1 MRAMSRAVPTGPP
14 PNILPPPRG
23 TASRWRALLLW
34 AGPAACAAGIV
45 VHGLFG
51 EWVPSRTAALLVIVL
66 AALALAGVLHR
77 LAGLAWAH
85 GLLGAWALALL
96 LFAGPLPVL
105 ATLACA
111 AAAIALGR
119 WLLPGAGLMAACA
132 IGLSLAAGVI
142 GWLLPLPVHGRWSYL
157 AAIVAVLAL
166 RRRDVG
172 SAARAGW
179 QGWQHAVAS
188 APRAAAA
195 AVLVAGLAS
204 TGCWVPTV
212 QHDDLGYHQLLP
224 WMLQVDGRH
233 ALDPDVHVW
242 ALAPWASDVVQ
253 ALPQVLAGMEARGA
267 VNALW
272 LAVTAGALWQL
283 CAALGGD
290 ARQRWWTVALYAS
303 LPLTAVLAMG
313 MQTEMQTAALLGW
326 AAVLALRPPSVRTL
340 WAACALLGALAA
352 TKLAAAAFAALLL
365 PWLLWRQRTVVGWRS
380 LCTGLALVV
389 GLGGSSYAYAAYIA
403 GNPVL
408 PLLNGVF
415 GSPHF
420 APRDF
425 EDARWHA
432 GAGPD
437 LAWQLTFDTGRYL
450 EAFPGGGGFVLV
462 ALAGAWVLA
471 LATPRTRGLAALALA
486 MTVAPLLATQYLR
499 YVQPALVLVLPALVV
514 AATAAA
520 PRHAHLLLAA
530 TCVVNLLFQ
539 ANGHWML
546 RTGIVKETVM
556 AAGRDAPVWM
566 EYAPERVLA
575 MRMRERRAGEGGGGT
590 VLSLG
595 ISAPMAAEFGAAAR
609 TVGWY
614 DPSLQRAAQ
623 RADQDVSGEAWAR
636 LLRAENVRDLLLRP
650 QELSAVRRAGLQ
662 AAGAQREA
670 AAGPAEW
677 WRLPPRDA
685 RSAP

>member
-1 MRAMSRAVPTGPP
+1 MSRAVPTGAS
-14 PNILPPPRG
+14 PNTLPPHA
-23 TASRWRALLLW
+23 TASRWRSLLLW
-34 AGPAACAAGIV
+34 AGPAACIAGIFI
-45 VHGLFG
+45 HELFA
-51 EWVPSRTAALLVIVL
+51 EWVPSRSTALLVIML
-66 AALALAGVLHR
+66 AALAFAGVLR
-77 LAGLAWAH
+77 RIAGLAWAH
-85 GLLGAWALALL
+85 GLLVAWLLALL

-111 AAAIALGR
+111 ATAIALGL
-119 WLLPGAGLMAACA
+119 WLLPGAGIAAACTV
-132 IGLSLAAGVI
+132 GLALGAGVL
-142 GWLLPLPVHGRWSYL
+142 GWLLPLPIHGRWTYL
-157 AAIVAVLAL
+157 AVIVVVLAL

-172 SAARAGW
+172 SAIRQAWDGW
-179 QGWQHAVAS
+179 RGAVAA

-212 QHDDLGYHQLLP
+212 QYDDVGYHLLLP
-224 WMLQVDGRH
+224 WMLQLDGRH
-233 ALDPDVHVW
+233 ALDPEVHAW
-242 ALAPWASDVVQ
+242 ALAPWTADVVQ

-272 LAVTAGALWQL
+272 LALTATALWQL

-313 MQTEMQTAALLGW
+313 MQTEMQTTALLAW

-340 WAACALLGALAA
+340 WAACALLGALVA
-352 TKLAAAAFAALLL
+352 TKLAAAGFAAILL
-365 PWLLWRQRTVVGWRS
+365 PWLLWRQRAV
-380 LCTGLALVV
+380 LGLRNLAGGLVLIA
-389 GLGGSSYAYAAYIA
+389 GLGGSSYAYAAYVA

-408 PLLNGVF
+408 PLLNSVF
-415 GSPHF
+415 GSPYF
-420 APRDF
+420 ATQDF
-425 EDARWHA
+425 DDPRWHA

-437 LAWQLTFDTGRYL
+437 LAWQITFDTGRYL
-450 EAFPGGGGFVLV
+450 EAFAGGGGFVLV
-462 ALAGAWVLA
+462 ALAGAWLLA
-471 LATPRTRGLAALALA
+471 LVAPRTRALAALALA

-499 YVQPALVLVLPALVV
+499 YVQPALVLVLPALVL
-514 AATAAA
+514 AASAAA
-520 PRHAHLLLAA
+520 PRSAHLLLVA
-530 TCVVNLLFQ
+530 TCVANLLFQ

-575 MRMRERRAGEGGGGT
+575 MQVRARRAAEGGHGT
-590 VLSLG
+590 VLSLAP
-595 ISAPMAAEFGAAAR
+595 SAPMAAEFGAAAR

-614 DPSLQRAAQ
+614 DPSLQAAAQ
-623 RADQDVSGEAWAR
+623 RADHDASGGAWAE
-636 LLRAENVRDLLLRP
+636 LLRSEDVRDVLLRP
-650 QELSAVRRAGLQ
+650 SELPAVRQAGLL
-662 AAGAQREA
+662 AAGARREA
-670 AAGPAEW
+670 VAGAAEW

-685 RSAP
+685 VAAP